1 MAFAEMKSSLIKEML
16 IISGLEEIL
25 DMHCFANAQIFGAP
39 LENAQNQTFLKFKFR
54 T

>member
-39 LENAQNQTFLKFKFR
+39 LENAEKPNIFKVQI
-54 T
+54 